1 MILSYKKPLLDLFK
15 CVLSDIL
22 IVAALCGIV
31 YSIQWK
37 WSTALPDLAFSIPA
51 FLGTAIS
58 ILLSF
63 KIGQSYDRWWEAR
76 KVWGAI
82 VNDSRSFVLQ
92 LQGLLPKEEKDL
104 IQQMTYRQI
113 AWCWSLG
120 ESLRKLKP
128 LARVEAMQLLSA
140 QELAALKKHQNIPLG
155 LMQLNSQTIK
165 ELRTRE
171 QLDVFGQ
178 LQLDDTLVRLVA
190 SMGKAERIKNTVF
203 PTTYRL
209 MLHLIIYAFAIC
221 LIFAFKA
228 ISIAW
233 SFPLIM
239 SLVTIF
245 FLLERTAYNLQDPFE
260 NRPSDTAVSAIARTI
275 EINLRQL
282 LGEDDL
288 PAAWED
294 EGYYL
299 M

>member
-1 MILSYKKPLLDLFK
+1 MILSYKKPLLRLFK
-15 CVLSDIL
+15 SILSDVL

-37 WSTALPDLAFSIPA
+37 WATILPNLAFSIPA

-76 KVWGAI
+76 KIWGAI

-92 LQGLLPKEEKDL
+92 LQGLLPL
-104 IQQMTYRQI
+104 AAQAAIQQMTYRQI
-113 AWCWSLG
+113 AWCWALG
-120 ESLRKLKP
+120 RNLR
-128 LARVEAMQLLSA
+128 QLEVLEYLRATNLLHA
-140 QELAALKKHQNIPLG
+140 QDMAHLQSQINIPLSIV
-155 LMQLNSQTIK
+155 QLNSQQIK
-165 ELRTRE
+165 ALRAKG

-190 SMGKAERIKNTVF
+190 SMGKAERIKSTVF
-203 PTTYRL
+203 PTTYRM

-221 LIFAFKA
+221 LILAFKTL
-228 ISIAW
+228 SIAW

-239 SLVTIF
+239 TLVTIF

-260 NRPSDTAVSAIARTI
+260 NRPSDTAVNAIARTI

-282 LGEDDL
+282 IGEEKL
-288 PAAWED
+288 PASWESED
-294 EGYYL
+294 YYL

>member
-1 MILSYKKPLLDLFK
+1 M
-15 CVLSDIL
+15 L

-37 WSTALPDLAFSIPA
+37 WPTLLPNLAFSIPA

-76 KVWGAI
+76 KIWGAI

-92 LQGLLPKEEKDL
+92 LQGLLPAEEQAAIK
-104 IQQMTYRQI
+104 QMTYRQI
-113 AWCWSLG
+113 AWCWALG
-120 ESLRKLKP
+120 RSLR
-128 LARVEAMQLLSA
+128 QLETLEYLQTTNLLDA
-140 QELAALKKHQNIPLG
+140 QDIAHLEPQQNIPLSII
-155 LMQLNSQTIK
+155 QLNSQQIK
-165 ELRTRE
+165 ALRSQE

-190 SMGKAERIKNTVF
+190 SMGKAERIKSTVF
-203 PTTYRL
+203 PTTYRM

-221 LIFAFKA
+221 LIFACKML
-228 ISIAW
+228 SIAW

-239 SLVTIF
+239 TLVMIF

-282 LGEDDL
+282 IGEEQL
-288 PAAWED
+288 PLPWESED
-294 EGYYL
+294 YYL

>member
-1 MILSYKKPLLDLFK
+1 MILSYKKPLLDLLK
-15 CVLSDIL
+15 STSSDIL
-22 IVAALCGIV
+22 IVAVLCGV
-31 YSIQWK
+31 EYTIQWK
-37 WSTALPDLAFSIPA
+37 WPNALPSIVFSIPA

-63 KIGQSYDRWWEAR
+63 KISQSYDRWWEAR
-76 KVWGAI
+76 KIWGAI

-92 LQGLLPKEEKDL
+92 LQALLPEEERAA
-104 IQQMTYRQI
+104 IQTMAYRQI

-128 LARVEAMQLLSA
+128 LACLQSMTLLEA
-140 QELAALKKHQNIPLG
+140 QELRALEQQQNIPLA
-155 LMQLNSQTIK
+155 LIQFNSQQLK
-165 ELRTRE
+165 GLRA
-171 QLDVFGQ
+171 QGHLDVFGQ
-178 LQLDDTLVRLVA
+178 LQLDDTLVRLVE
-190 SMGKAERIKNTVF
+190 SMGKAERIKSTVF

-209 MLHLIIYAFAIC
+209 MLHLIIYAFALC
-221 LIFAFKA
+221 LILAFKTLT
-228 ISIAW
+228 IVW

-239 SLVTIF
+239 ILVTMF

-260 NRPSDTAVSAIARTI
+260 NRPSDTAVSAISRTI

-282 LGEDDL
+282 LGEEEL

>member
-1 MILSYKKPLLDLFK
+1 MILSYKKPLLGLFK
-15 CVLSDIL
+15 SILSDML

-37 WSTALPDLAFSIPA
+37 WPAVLPNVVFGVPA

-76 KVWGAI
+76 KIWGAI

-92 LQGLLPKEEKDL
+92 LQGLLPQEEQSA

-113 AWCWSLG
+113 AWCWGLG
-120 ESLRKLKP
+120 RGLRQLETLDYLQATHLLNAQDMAHLKP
-128 LARVEAMQLLSA
+128 Q
-140 QELAALKKHQNIPLG
+140 KNIPLSII
-155 LMQLNSQTIK
+155 QLNSQQIK
-165 ELRTRE
+165 ALRAQG

-190 SMGKAERIKNTVF
+190 SMGKAERIKSTVF
-203 PTTYRL
+203 PTTYRM

-221 LIFAFKA
+221 LIFACKTL
-228 ISIAW
+228 SIAW

-239 SLVTIF
+239 TLVTIF

-282 LGEDDL
+282 IGEEEL
-288 PAAWED
+288 PAPWESED
-294 EGYYL
+294 YYL